1 MLEEYSKEVLRYLCE
16 DYMEFQK
23 KGGTLNFKNFFK
35 KWTAI
40 IGEDFRNI
48 KETDFIYNKNNELV
62 KICKVEF
69 INNPT
74 DCYWQA
80 NDGLK
85 NYKEGQLYYSPE
97 IINNLNQFIDRK
109 HLNSL

>member
-1 MLEEYSKEVLRYLCE
+1 MLEKYSKEVLRYLCE

-69 INNPT
+69 INKPI
-74 DCYWQA
+74 DCY
-80 NDGLK
+80 
-85 NYKEGQLYYSPE
+85 SE

-109 HLNSL
+109 HLNSLKDYLKH